1 MTLKQCFFLKRII
14 HFWLCWLSVAGRGL
28 SLAVRSRGC
37 SLAAAHGL
45 LIVVASL
52 VVEHRL

>member
-1 MTLKQCFFLKRII
+1 MTLKQCFFLKRIM

-28 SLAVRSRGC
+28 SLAARSRGY
-37 SLAAAHGL
+37 SPAAAHGL
-45 LIVVASL
+45 LVVVDSL